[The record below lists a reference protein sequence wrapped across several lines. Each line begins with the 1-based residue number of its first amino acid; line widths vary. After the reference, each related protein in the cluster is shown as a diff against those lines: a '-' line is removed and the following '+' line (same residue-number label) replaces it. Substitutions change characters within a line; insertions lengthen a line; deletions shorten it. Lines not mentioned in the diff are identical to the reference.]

1 MEGYVE
7 IELARERVHSRQ
19 QDWRAT
25 AVALI
30 GRLTVLAGAVWAVA
44 QPYRITFLDG
54 QGHDLWDHLAQPPPL
69 VVAVGVLFELAVAR
83 PLVRELRG
91 DA

>member
-1 MEGYVE
+1 ME

-30 GRLTVLAGAVWAVA
+30 GRLTVLAGFVWAVT
-44 QPYRITFLDG
+44 QPYRLTFVDG
-54 QGHDLWDHLAQPPPL
+54 QGHDLWDHLAQSPLL

>member
-1 MEGYVE
+1 VE
-7 IELARERVHSRQ
+7 
-19 QDWRAT
+19 WRDT
-25 AVALI
+25 WR
-30 GRLTVLAGAVWAVA
+30 RLTVLAGAVWAVA